1 MDIIVHG
8 KSYSSLEHSQSL
20 LAHPHLW
27 VRLGATQL
35 IGFILSVLDVEKI
48 VELIKNP
55 EDYATIDS
63 YIYSNPVDTL
73 RSLSL
78 DLIAQLQPDMMF
90 EELADQVVKNLIFVG
105 RILKSVESPN
115 NEDIN
120 KDCNSLSLGWLM
132 RRLRKSVN
140 IEVIQAPKS
149 ISVVS
154 VLFRITEILINVDA
168 RNTYT
173 NAFFS
178 EKRSIQVDRRY
189 SGYCTNRRIKCVTF

>member
-1 MDIIVHG
+1 M
-8 KSYSSLEHSQSL
+8 

-55 EDYATIDS
+55 EEYATIDS

-115 NEDIN
+115 IGNPKNEDIN
-120 KDCNSLSLGWLM
+120 KNGNALSLGWLM

-173 NAFFS
+173 NALFS